1 LNEFVI
7 EWTKGSKHV
16 GVTAPS
22 GTALKS
28 KLFNLAER
36 NPDEVKII
44 AENNDGSVLA
54 HVPVSYIKIS
64 PPKKVSDEQREAA
77 GERFRQMWKEK
88 QMIDKTGG

>member
-1 LNEFVI
+1 M
-7 EWTKGSKHV
+7 EWTKGAKHV
-16 GVTAPS
+16 GVTVPS

-44 AENNDGSVLA
+44 AENNDGSVFA

-77 GERFRQMWKEK
+77 GERFRKMWEKK
-88 QMIDKTGG
+88 QMINKTGG